1 MRSRDLPN
9 QKKKYSELNG
19 RLARY
24 VSAVQS
30 LYDDLCRGAA
40 NAVVIEEVGEGKFSF
55 GDNKALERKIEDL
68 QSQFV
73 SEMQVM
79 IHRGTSEEWRRSNE
93 VQDMIADKVVGT
105 YTRQK
110 RVKLPTISLAKV
122 GKENAE
128 LTDDYHDFCLP
139 KGVRER
145 IGEIE
150 KIKTF
155 NQIKAYFESKGI
167 FLETDVKSL
176 LGERGDEYIEAVAS
190 AGQNIIAAYE
200 SYIEVYGKDALK
212 KLRGIRLKDDSCK
225 STASYHY
232 NAIGEKDPLEGV
244 ICFRQFG
251 SAGGHNVFHEF
262 AHCYQ
267 DSQVRGGEDAV
278 MAADRIMESIKEKPA
293 GVRAYFG
300 ADKNAANAEAMAE
313 GFAYAFKY
321 GDKEYVDFLKSVQ
334 SYQSRESVR
343 QSHRQY
349 YLANGK
355 QLEAFQNRRDRGL
368 NLSDKLWKQSKDMR
382 TAMEDA
388 ISCAL
393 EKGID
398 AVTLSK
404 KLSQYL
410 RDFDSMKAD
419 YKERFGSASNA
430 KDCEYRSIRLARS
443 EINMAYR
450 KAEQERWQQFD
461 FVLGYEIKLSGS
473 HPAHDVCDHLAGK
486 YPKDFVWTGWHPNDM
501 CYVVPILMSE
511 EEYFEEEEKQEESP
525 RISKYEA
532 IKEYTHQNGGIQAAI
547 DKEGDDVKYRMPDIL
562 SDEEKKRNK
571 EIVSVLDKSFDET
584 SESVVLYQ
592 GISLFSADD
601 IGELPLLTY
610 SGKGSLEEMIGERY
624 TDKYFVTATKR
635 KSIADD
641 YASIHEEL
649 EESVC
654 VVQRIHVPK
663 GGKVIDTTLQKYK
676 DNGIYAS
683 DEDVILPRSSIF
695 EVKRILGGEN
705 SNGTPTITIDL
716 EWVGEEKKSTKQKSK
731 SIVTSRK
738 IEEVPPQ
745 FIDWCKENE
754 GRIGESYAHGT
765 APYFVR
771 DNSKYVLEA
780 YGESSKIYKGILHK
794 EALEISKAAKYVGGD
809 LQELASGLASKYGGV
824 VTDINYKSTQSI
836 ERKCATD
843 RTNPSS
849 LKDVVRTTIIV
860 DEDKIES
867 VLSELSENEMFVR
880 LKRQRPEKFNG
891 YSGNIVNMRMP
902 RNGIQGEIQVNTA
915 KMIYAKE
922 PESVARKILG
932 DKVWESISK
941 ETGLEGGLGH
951 KYYEEIRVLDMLDP
965 KQKEMRIQLEKK
977 MREYYKKFR

>member
-110 RVKLPTISLAKV
+110 RVKLPTISLSKV
-122 GKENAE
+122 GSKDAE

-176 LGERGDEYIEAVAS
+176 LRERGDEYIEAVAS

-368 NLSDKLWKQSKDMR
+368 NLSDKLWRQSKDMR

-511 EEYFEEEEKQEESP
+511 EEYFEDKVSD
-525 RISKYEA
+525 
-532 IKEYTHQNGGIQAAI
+532 GG
-547 DKEGDDVKYRMPDIL
+547 VKD
-562 SDEEKKRNK
+562 
-571 EIVSVLDKSFDET
+571 
-584 SESVVLYQ
+584 
-592 GISLFSADD
+592 
-601 IGELPLLTY
+601 
-610 SGKGSLEEMIGERY
+610 
-624 TDKYFVTATKR
+624 
-635 KSIADD
+635 
-641 YASIHEEL
+641 
-649 EESVC
+649 
-654 VVQRIHVPK
+654 
-663 GGKVIDTTLQKYK
+663 
-676 DNGIYAS
+676 
-683 DEDVILPRSSIF
+683 
-695 EVKRILGGEN
+695 
-705 SNGTPTITIDL
+705 
-716 EWVGEEKKSTKQKSK
+716 
-731 SIVTSRK
+731 
-738 IEEVPPQ
+738 VPPQ

-867 VLSELSENEMFVR
+867 VLSELSDNEMFVR

>member
-176 LGERGDEYIEAVAS
+176 LGEKGDEYIEAVAS

-410 RDFDSMKAD
+410 KDFDSMKAD

-511 EEYFEEEEKQEESP
+511 EEYFEESEKNKNESEKVDIVDSEKVEGLLKDKNFMLT
-525 RISKYEA
+525 ISDVVKMEHSIESREA
-532 IKEYTHQNGGIQAAI
+532 AEK
-547 DKEGDDVKYRMPDIL
+547 L
-562 SDEEKKRNK
+562 SHKLGKFNK
-571 EIVSVLDKSFDET
+571 QGNIERVQIENIVSTQQYVGTKN
-584 SESVVLYQ
+584 V
-592 GISLFSADD
+592 I
-601 IGELPLLTY
+601 EL
-610 SGKGSLEEMIGERY
+610 
-624 TDKYFVTATKR
+624 A
-635 KSIADD
+635 KSIEKNGLQDCPTGIKVGDKVFVVDGHNRITAMALGGSNTFSMRVVDVGV
-641 YASIHEEL
+641 EEW
-649 EESVC
+649 E
-654 VVQRIHVPK
+654 K
-663 GGKVIDTTLQKYK
+663 AGGKKPRGGYINKKIQIGGVK
-676 DNGIYAS
+676 D
-683 DEDVILPRSSIF
+683 
-695 EVKRILGGEN
+695 
-705 SNGTPTITIDL
+705 
-716 EWVGEEKKSTKQKSK
+716 
-731 SIVTSRK
+731 
-738 IEEVPPQ
+738 VPPQ

-754 GRIGESYAHGT
+754 GRVSESYVHGT
-765 APYFVR
+765 TPYFIR

-794 EALEISKAAKYVGGD
+794 EALEVSKAAKYVGGD

-867 VLSELSENEMFVR
+867 VLSELSDNEMFVR

-977 MREYYKKFR
+977 MREYYKNFR